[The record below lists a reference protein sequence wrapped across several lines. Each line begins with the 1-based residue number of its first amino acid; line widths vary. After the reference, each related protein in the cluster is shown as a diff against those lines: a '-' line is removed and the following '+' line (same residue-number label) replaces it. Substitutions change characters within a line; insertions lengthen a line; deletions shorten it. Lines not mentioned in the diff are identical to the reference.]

1 MINKISVTVTKYHV
15 ECNKCKKLLW
25 KQTGS
30 ESSSDEFDTVKDAEF
45 HIEKRYWFYKKP
57 SVLLCCE
64 CKDALLTE
72 YGSNIKENPV

>member
-1 MINKISVTVTKYHV
+1 MINEISVIVTKYHV
-15 ECNKCKKLLW
+15 ECNRCKKLLW

-30 ESSSDEFDTVKDAEF
+30 ESSSYEFDTEKEAESF
-45 HIEKRYWFYKKP
+45 IKERYWFYKKP

-72 YGSNIKENPV
+72 YGSSK